1 MFVYNEMTPH
11 PITITP
17 DRTIF
22 EAQRLMKENNI
33 RHLPV
38 ITPKGTLAG
47 LVTRT
52 SLDAALPSQL
62 TTLSIW
68 ELNYQ
73 LNQIKVNEAMVR
85 AADLVT
91 VPEDTPIEQA
101 ARLMVE
107 KKVGSLLVVRG
118 DRLVGIITDID
129 LMRTLEELL
138 GARQPGLRLT
148 LKVPDS
154 EGQLC
159 KVTSAVAEKNGYI
172 SALGTY
178 PSEDPLKWWVVLKVR
193 FVNEDELLAVL
204 KRTPEI
210 EILDVREA

>member
-11 PITITP
+11 PVTITP
-17 DRTIF
+17 DRSVF
-22 EAQRLMKENNI
+22 EAQQIMKEHDI

-38 ITPKGTLAG
+38 ITAKGTLVG

-52 SLDAALPSQL
+52 SLDTALPAQL

-73 LNQIKVNEAMVR
+73 LNKIKVSQAMVR
-85 AADLVT
+85 DLVT
-91 VPEDTPIEQA
+91 VPENMPIEQA
-101 ARLMVE
+101 ARVMVE

-129 LMRTLEELL
+129 LMRTLGELL

-148 LKVPDS
+148 LKVPDA
-154 EGQLC
+154 EGQLS
-159 KVTSAVAEKNGYI
+159 KITSAVAQLNGYI
-172 SALGTY
+172 TALGTY
-178 PSEDPLKWWVVLKVR
+178 PSDEALKWWVVLKVR
-193 FVNEDELLAVL
+193 FVEKEPLTMLLG
-204 KRTPEI
+204 KTPEI
-210 EILDVREA
+210 EILDVRDA

>member
-17 DRTIF
+17 DRSVF
-22 EAQRLMKENNI
+22 EAQQIMKERNI

-38 ITPKGTLAG
+38 ITPKGTLVG

-52 SLDAALPSQL
+52 SLDTALPAKL

-73 LNQIKVNEAMVR
+73 LNQIKVSQAMER
-85 AADLVT
+85 NLVT
-91 VPEDTPIEQA
+91 VPENMPIEQA

-129 LMRTLEELL
+129 MMRILEELL
-138 GARQPGLRLT
+138 GARQPGVRLT
-148 LKVPDS
+148 LKVPDT

-159 KVTSAVAEKNGYI
+159 KITSAVAELNGYI

-178 PSEDPLKWWVVLKVR
+178 PSDETLKWWVVLKVR
-193 FVNEDELLAVL
+193 FVDKDELVNLL

-210 EILDVREA
+210 EVLDVRES